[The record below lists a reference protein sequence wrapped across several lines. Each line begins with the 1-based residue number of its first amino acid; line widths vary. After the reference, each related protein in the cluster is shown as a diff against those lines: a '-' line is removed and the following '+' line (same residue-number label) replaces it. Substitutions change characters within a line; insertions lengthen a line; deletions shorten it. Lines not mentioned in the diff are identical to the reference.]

1 MYAIVHCDE
10 KQSIRIINNI
20 QCIFN
25 TSESTTIHSKDV
37 NHITIKHGKVY
48 IYNDN
53 NELISC
59 CKNNTGFI
67 YKIKKFFKL
76 I

>member
-20 QCIFN
+20 QCIFHKD
-25 TSESTTIHSKDV
+25 ESTIIHSKDV
-37 NHITIKHGKVY
+37 NTLTIKYGKVY

-53 NELISC
+53 NKLISFY
-59 CKNNTGFI
+59 KNNTGFT
-67 YKIKKFFKL
+67 YRIKKIFKL